1 MPPFGLNEF
10 NKNVLFFATDVEWER
25 VKWPYVTAMLTAC
38 SLKKLTATP
47 VNVRLDTLEMAA
59 TEIVQ
64 IIV

>member
-1 MPPFGLNEF
+1 MFC
-10 NKNVLFFATDVEWER
+10 FFATDVEWER
-25 VKWPYVTAMLTAC
+25 VKWPCVTAMLTAC